1 MTQPDVLPI
10 DTHAHIVP
18 ESLVDEARRSGA
30 TLGVTVEDTE
40 QGPALQ
46 FEGLTRLRPVGGLA
60 RMEPR
65 FEWMEQQGLGLQVL
79 ASWLDIQGYT
89 LTADSA
95 ATWARL
101 FNEHLAQV
109 VTGHPGRFKGL
120 ATVPVQD
127 GELAARELTYAVQ
140 QLGFLGAML
149 AADPVDQ
156 DISTDNFEDFWSAA
170 EALDVPVV
178 IHPPTH
184 GFGANIRPS
193 YLAFSL
199 GRTLD
204 TTITVAKLILTG
216 LLDRHPD
223 LKLVL
228 VHGGGYLPYQAA
240 RIDNG
245 YITGQG
251 RPVEL
256 QRDRPSDYLPLLYY
270 DNVAVSPQ
278 VVRLMRDIAGAEHL
292 LLGSDYVF
300 AGPPRP
306 LSGNLEGAGL
316 SADEVSL
323 ICCGNARRLFLK
335 EG

>member
-149 AADPVDQ
+149 AADPVAQ

-306 LSGNLEGAGL
+306 LA
-316 SADEVSL
+316 
-323 ICCGNARRLFLK
+323 
-335 EG
+335 